1 MHGESKKKFQD
12 IKEVIRSS
20 KSKKD
25 KQDNGQMKK
34 GERTNN
40 DPQNITQK
48 TRTPLSTV
56 NSGSPDGQVVPAPH
70 ITHVVDKITKSMIGD
85 FDIGR

>member
-25 KQDNGQMKK
+25 KQDNG
-34 GERTNN
+34 
-40 DPQNITQK
+40 
-48 TRTPLSTV
+48 
-56 NSGSPDGQVVPAPH
+56 
-70 ITHVVDKITKSMIGD
+70 
-85 FDIGR
+85 